1 MATICQH
8 HVIAC
13 LHGIRQRNLP
23 QRPIL
28 EHAGINPTRLN
39 KPDQREHTDQVARL
53 FKGVQEAL
61 DDEFMGFTEN
71 SCKVGLFAT
80 MSELVSRCATLG
92 ELFNKAV
99 DFYNLISSD
108 IPMTINVENGLAI
121 FEFTMANPK
130 HDPEHFMAEFW
141 LVIWHRFPSWYIGE
155 PIRLKETHFA
165 FSVPEHK
172 SELQIMFPS
181 RLSFDRLS
189 NRLIFDAHYL
199 DKVLIRSDQ
208 ELNQYLENAPADVMT
223 IPGSETI
230 LEAQIERIIRQRA
243 SNQLTFPTIHE
254 LADELGMSSQT
265 LHRRLKDSATSYQK
279 IKDNLRR
286 NLAIAKLVHE
296 KLSVEQV
303 SEAVGF
309 RESRSLTRAFKHWTG
324 LTPREYC
331 KQNS

>member
-1 MATICQH
+1 
-8 HVIAC
+8 
-13 LHGIRQRNLP
+13 
-23 QRPIL
+23 
-28 EHAGINPTRLN
+28 
-39 KPDQREHTDQVARL
+39 
-53 FKGVQEAL
+53 
-61 DDEFMGFTEN
+61 
-71 SCKVGLFAT
+71 
-80 MSELVSRCATLG
+80 
-92 ELFNKAV
+92 
-99 DFYNLISSD
+99 
-108 IPMTINVENGLAI
+108 
-121 FEFTMANPK
+121 
-130 HDPEHFMAEFW
+130 
-141 LVIWHRFPSWYIGE
+141 
-155 PIRLKETHFA
+155 
-165 FSVPEHK
+165 
-172 SELQIMFPS
+172 MFPS
-181 RLSFDRLS
+181 KLSFDRLS

-243 SNQLTFPTIHE
+243 SNQLTFPIIHE

-286 NLAIAKLVHE
+286 NLAITKLVHE